1 MHTCLILPKIFP
13 FLTKKVVKGT
23 WVDIL
28 FITLCFQIV
37 PKQLSTS
44 LASISLPFT
53 IHGTSWHHSRTIV
66 LNNGAPFIVVGSTSL
81 HLGSTGGWV
90 EAHVAPPGETT
101 SASVDLLELLSS
113 HHLILFLKTEGMG
126 KKFPIATWLG
136 RHLAVVFWGSY
147 LVYYAALLYFPKS
160 SWLLRSWGMAWIIC
174 ARISGWKFINGS
186 SFPWDI
192 LVGMLQN

>member
-101 SASVDLLELLSS
+101 SASVDLIISS
-113 HHLILFLKTEGMG
+113 SSWRPKEWE
-126 KKFPIATWLG
+126 KSFPLQPDWGGTWQF
-136 RHLAVVFWGSY
+136 FWGFLPRILCCP
-147 LVYYAALLYFPKS
+147 LVLPQK
-160 SWLLRSWGMAWIIC
+160 
-174 ARISGWKFINGS
+174 
-186 SFPWDI
+186 
-192 LVGMLQN
+192 